1 MQHPGARLR
10 NRYAIVGVGQSEIG
24 EVPGSTSLGLLT
36 TAMKQAIEDAGL
48 TNRDV
53 DGLITR
59 GPDDI
64 YCHHQRM
71 GQRLG
76 IDVSF
81 STSTDNGGAS
91 QILSVALACMAI
103 DAGLCQTVVTGFGR
117 NTWSR
122 KNQNDATRMRGNIVP
137 QSQEENEFEPE
148 FGYFGAPATHA
159 FGARRHMALYG
170 TTREHFGQIAVTCRD
185 HASRNPYAQ
194 KREPLTLEKYL
205 AARLI
210 VDPFGLF
217 DCSLVTD
224 GAGALVITSA
234 ERARDLPRPAVD
246 IGGFGFRNN
255 LRGWFYDDHM
265 VDTAAQQ
272 ASRQAYEMAG
282 LGPRDVDCAQIY
294 DCFTY
299 MVLTQLEDYGFC
311 KKGEGGPFVAS
322 GALALGG
329 ALPTNTA
336 GGQLSE
342 GHCEGMLQIVEAVH
356 QVRRDR
362 PPDRQV
368 TDCDVA
374 IASGHG
380 GNTVCHSSLILQRT
394 P

>member
-36 TAMKQAIEDAGL
+36 TAMKAAIEDAGL
-48 TNRDV
+48 TNREV

-59 GPDDI
+59 GPDDV

-76 IDVSF
+76 IDASF

-91 QILSVALACMAI
+91 QILSVAMACMAI
-103 DAGLCQTVVTGFGR
+103 DAGLCETVVTGFGR

-122 KNQNDATRMRGNIVP
+122 KQQSDATRMRGNIVP
-137 QSQEENEFEPE
+137 QSQEEYEFEPE
-148 FGYFGAPATHA
+148 FGYFGAPATHG

-170 TTREHFGQIAVTCRD
+170 TTREHFGQIAVTFRD
-185 HASRNPYAQ
+185 HASRNPGAQ

-234 ERARDLPRPAVD
+234 ERARDLPRPPVYV
-246 IGGFGFRNN
+246 GGFGFRNN

-272 ASRQAYEMAG
+272 ASRQAYAMAG
-282 LGPRDVDCAQIY
+282 LGPEDVDCAQLY

-311 KKGEGGPFVAS
+311 PKGEGGPFVAS
-322 GALALGG
+322 GALALGA

-362 PPDRQV
+362 PADRQV
-368 TDCDVA
+368 KDCEVA
-374 IASGHG
+374 LASGHG
-380 GNTVCHSSLILQRT
+380 GNTVCHSSLLLQRT

>member
-1 MQHPGARLR
+1 MKHPGARLR
-10 NRYAIVGVGQSEIG
+10 NRYAVVGVGQSEIG

-36 TAMKQAIEDAGL
+36 TAMKAAIEDAGL

-76 IDVSF
+76 IDASF

-103 DAGLCQTVVTGFGR
+103 DAGLCETVVTGFGR

-122 KNQNDATRMRGNIVP
+122 KHQNDATRMRGNIVP

-148 FGYFGAPATHA
+148 FGYFGAPATHG

-170 TTREHFGQIAVTCRD
+170 TSREHFGHIAVAFRD
-185 HASRNPYAQ
+185 HAARNPGAQ
-194 KREPLTLEKYL
+194 KREPLTLDKYL

-210 VDPFGLF
+210 VDPFGLY

-234 ERARDLPRPAVD
+234 ERARDLPQPPAY
-246 IGGFGFRNN
+246 IAGFGFRNN

-272 ASRQAYEMAG
+272 ASRQAFEMAG
-282 LGPRDVDCAQIY
+282 LGPQDVDCAQIY

-311 KKGEGGPFVAS
+311 AKGEGGPFVAS
-322 GALALGG
+322 GALGLGG

-342 GHCEGMLQIVEAVH
+342 GHCEGMLQIVEAAR
-356 QVRRDR
+356 QVRRDH
-362 PPDRQV
+362 PADRQV
-368 TDCDVA
+368 ADCNVA

-380 GNTVCHSSLILQRT
+380 GNTVCHSSLLLQRT

>member
-76 IDVSF
+76 INASF

-103 DAGLCQTVVTGFGR
+103 DAGLCETVVSGFGR

-170 TTREHFGQIAVTCRD
+170 TTREHFGHIVVTFRD
-185 HASRNPYAQ
+185 HASRNPCAQ

-234 ERARDLPRPAVD
+234 ERARDLPRPPVYV
-246 IGGFGFRNN
+246 GGFGFRNN

-282 LGPRDVDCAQIY
+282 LGPQDVDCAQIY

-311 KKGEGGPFVAS
+311 IKGEGGPFAAS
-322 GALALGG
+322 GALSLGG

-368 TDCDVA
+368 QDCNVA
-374 IASGHG
+374 VVSGHG
-380 GNTVCHSSLILQRT
+380 GNTVCHSSLLLQRT